1 MNNEIKA
8 LRQELQR
15 TRKELLYYKMESDI
29 AKEKLQE
36 PDKYFA
42 EIIKDVTT
50 KSDEMAL
57 KRLEKLEAEAHMLQ
71 ESITNLKELYKNY
84 C

>member
-1 MNNEIKA
+1 MNKEIKA

-15 TRKELLYYKMESDI
+15 SQEENKKLKQ
-29 AKEKLQE
+29 KLQE

-42 EIIKDVTT
+42 EIIKDVT
-50 KSDEMAL
+50 KKADEMAL

-71 ESITNLKELYKNY
+71 ESITNLKEFYKN
-84 C
+84 

>member
-29 AKEKLQE
+29 AKEKLQD

-42 EIIKDVTT
+42 KIIKDVT
-50 KSDEMAL
+50 KKADEMAL

-71 ESITNLKELYKNY
+71 ESITNLKEFYKK
-84 C
+84 

>member
-15 TRKELLYYKMESDI
+15 SEEENKKLKQ
-29 AKEKLQE
+29 KLQE

-42 EIIKDVTT
+42 KIIKDVT
-50 KSDEMAL
+50 KKADEMAL

-71 ESITNLKELYKNY
+71 ESITNLKEFYKK
-84 C
+84 

>member
-15 TRKELLYYKMESDI
+15 SQEENKKLK
-29 AKEKLQE
+29 KKLQD

-42 EIIKDVTT
+42 KIIKDVT
-50 KSDEMAL
+50 KKADEMTL

-71 ESITNLKELYKNY
+71 ESITNLKEFYKK
-84 C
+84 